1 MLQKELIHLV
11 LHITTRTNGMASLWE
26 LQNTQH
32 YSCNCLRCES
42 LRVKFVRLREDVFV
56 VVEAHDGY
64 MDIWVSKQQSKFM
77 KMITRIITKVQ
88 FEK

>member
-1 MLQKELIHLV
+1 M
-11 LHITTRTNGMASLWE
+11 NGMASLWE
-26 LQNTQH
+26 LQNTQQH
-32 YSCNCLRCES
+32 YSCNGLRCES
-42 LRVKFVRLREDVFV
+42 LRVKFVRLREDVLV

-64 MDIWVSKQQSKFM
+64 MDIWESKQQSKFM